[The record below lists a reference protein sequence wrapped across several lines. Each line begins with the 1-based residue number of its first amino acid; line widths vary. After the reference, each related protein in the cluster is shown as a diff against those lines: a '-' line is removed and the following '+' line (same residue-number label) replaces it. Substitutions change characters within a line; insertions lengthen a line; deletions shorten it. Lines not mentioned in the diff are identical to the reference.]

1 MTRLPSPTADGH
13 QEVQTQQHGHLADQ
27 EDAVRLKATRRPVT
41 TTALGLLA
49 LARTHV
55 RVLTT
60 LIELWRTDMKR
71 NAIIAAG
78 VVALLAALVVCAS
91 LISKPKK
98 GVVETLA
105 KLQEEQIGAVYV
117 LGRYDGFLNGWD
129 VAFFHR
135 NRESQWLG
143 YYLAHESRHWKQPN
157 LQVEG
162 TLVIV
167 NDGDKRVAE
176 YDTQTGMF
184 TNKLQGVAYS
194 KKDGLDGGIEVAK
207 WSLTDLQQPK

>member
-1 MTRLPSPTADGH
+1 
-13 QEVQTQQHGHLADQ
+13 
-27 EDAVRLKATRRPVT
+27 
-41 TTALGLLA
+41 
-49 LARTHV
+49 
-55 RVLTT
+55 
-60 LIELWRTDMKR
+60 MKR

-78 VVALLAALVVCAS
+78 LVALLATLVVCAS

-98 GVVETLA
+98 GVVETFA
-105 KLQEEQIGAVYV
+105 KLQEDQIGDVYV

-143 YYLAHESRHWKQPN
+143 YYLAHESRHWKQTN
-157 LQVEG
+157 LKVEG

-176 YDTQTGMF
+176 YDTQIGTF
-184 TNKLQGVAYS
+184 TNKLQGMAYS